1 MLDIEVQ
8 NDGAKDTGVELNI
21 EGTRHLGAAIGT
33 PSFRAKFVEKKVNN
47 WVSALKRLSEIAK
60 SQPHAAFAVFTHCLQ
75 SQWTFV
81 SRSTPEVASLLQPLE
96 EEIRLSFIPS
106 LLRRNVNDEE
116 RVLLSLPARLGG
128 MGILNPVTESITAH
142 ANSVRM
148 CEPLIRLILRQETD
162 FDPFEI
168 ESNVKAIRKQIDKQN
183 DELHA
188 ARLNEILVHAS
199 EETKLSVKLFSEKG
213 RLAG

>member
-1 MLDIEVQ
+1 MD
-8 NDGAKDTGVELNI
+8 
-21 EGTRHLGAAIGT
+21 
-33 PSFRAKFVEKKVNN
+33 
-47 WVSALKRLSEIAK
+47 
-60 SQPHAAFAVFTHCLQ
+60 
-75 SQWTFV
+75 FV

-128 MGILNPVTESITAH
+128 MGILNPVAESITAH

-168 ESNVKAIRKQIDKQN
+168 EVM
-183 DELHA
+183 
-188 ARLNEILVHAS
+188 
-199 EETKLSVKLFSEKG
+199 
-213 RLAG
+213 